1 MSELSLN
8 GPWRERNGG
17 QAAVNAWT
25 SQINNLVRR
34 QSRQKAVKYKE
45 LLEGRKTLSESETIV
60 YKLVKYATRANRHEP
75 QRRRVL
81 QNYYFANT
89 NEIDLLRFV
98 DTQVKS
104 NKYYQYELYAYD
116 VVYGSKFLFRTRF
129 ASFPG
134 ARDQLIARQR
144 GSNEGGTLGFYSF
157 NVDTQPNV
165 KVIEYPL
172 IIGGWKTTD
181 DGRRRS

>member
-1 MSELSLN
+1 M
-8 GPWRERNGG
+8 
-17 QAAVNAWT
+17 
-25 SQINNLVRR
+25 
-34 QSRQKAVKYKE
+34 
-45 LLEGRKTLSESETIV
+45 
-60 YKLVKYATRANRHEP
+60 KYATRANRHEP

-181 DGRRRS
+181 DGSGRRFIERFAAASMAGRPDTFVGGVAYPIVKIIPYPPLRS